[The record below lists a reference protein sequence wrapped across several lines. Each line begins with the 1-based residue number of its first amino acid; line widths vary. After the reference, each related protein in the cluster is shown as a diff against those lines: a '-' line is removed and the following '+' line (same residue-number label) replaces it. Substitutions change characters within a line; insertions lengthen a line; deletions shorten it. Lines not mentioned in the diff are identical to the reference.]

1 LHGLAGAALLATGHG
16 LARALLVHA
25 ASITDGMDGET
36 ARLQLPGGP
45 RGALLDGV
53 MDRVA
58 DAAILTG
65 LGLRAL
71 DGHDVRGVLV
81 LTVAATTGALLSMAT
96 KDRATALGLPPAPE
110 RALGWLL
117 GGRDGLLLLVAVGA
131 LLGAS
136 ARSRV
141 SGVLGRT
148 VSRILTRHGVFA
160 LVACDPV
167 TGLPIRAARS
177 TAHRYERDR
186 PGDSREQS
194 STAAW
199 T

>member
-1 LHGLAGAALLATGHG
+1 
-16 LARALLVHA
+16 
-25 ASITDGMDGET
+25 MDGET

-65 LGLRAL
+65 LGLWAL

-81 LTVAATTGALLSMAT
+81 LTVAAITGALLSMAT

-136 ARSRV
+136 ARCAPR
-141 SGVLGRT
+141 R
-148 VSRILTRHGVFA
+148 RRFLTCLSA
-160 LVACDPV
+160 SV
-167 TGLPIRAARS
+167 TS
-177 TAHRYERDR
+177 C
-186 PGDSREQS
+186 
-194 STAAW
+194 
-199 T
+199 